1 MFQVQSSHA
10 RHVLTHDTPQQN
22 RLALPQKML
31 QYQATFLKIRVLPYM
46 CSTETELPM
55 LPNLRQEE
63 LRRHSLC
70 ISPLMHTMYR
80 FHTGSSAETPASYVP
95 MLIHWLEKT
104 TLQMYSFLSSHT
116 QNEIRILTPILPE
129 SLLLWLY

>member
-1 MFQVQSSHA
+1 MPSAGAPYEHETNAAAITKSTIAIIHVPSTSSHA

-55 LPNLRQEE
+55 LPHLRQEE
-63 LRRHSLC
+63 LQNRLLQ
-70 ISPLMHTMYR
+70 IYPLRHTMYI
-80 FHTGSSAETPASYVP
+80 FHTDSLAEPPAV
-95 MLIHWLEKT
+95 K
-104 TLQMYSFLSSHT
+104 
-116 QNEIRILTPILPE
+116 
-129 SLLLWLY
+129 